1 MKQFT
6 LITIL
11 IICFG
16 SLFGQNKIY
25 DVYLED
31 TMYYEKKTFDQMIDA
46 SKNNEGYIKY
56 FNSVT
61 AGLNYFL
68 KDSLE
73 DGCYCLYNLTRKQAK
88 KVKEKDTHII
98 ATGCYKCG
106 LKQGKFMFSNGI
118 DKLSLGSIYKE
129 ISFINDSVN
138 GNVIE
143 MTYGQL
149 NYLSEYKMGVKDG
162 FSFIYKK
169 GQTVMRYFE
178 NGEIQKELRF
188 DIGEGE

>member
-1 MKQFT
+1 MFA
-6 LITIL
+6 IY
-11 IICFG
+11 FG
-16 SLFGQNKIY
+16 SLYCQNNVH

-31 TMYYEKKTFDQMIDA
+31 TMYYEKKTFDQMIDDA
-46 SKNNEGYIKY
+46 KNNEGYMKY

-73 DGCYCLYNLTRKQAK
+73 DGCYYLYNLTKKQAK

-98 ATGCYKCG
+98 ATGCYKG
-106 LKQGKFMFSNGI
+106 RLKQGKFMFSNGI

-143 MTYGQL
+143 MTYGQI

-169 GQTVMRYFE
+169 GQTVMRYYE
-178 NGEIQKELRF
+178 KGEIQKELRF
-188 DIGEGE
+188 DIGERE

>member
-1 MKQFT
+1 MF
-6 LITIL
+6 
-11 IICFG
+11 IICFT
-16 SLFGQNKIY
+16 SLCGQNNIY

-31 TMYYEKKTFDQMIDA
+31 TMYYEKKTFDQMIDEA
-46 SKNNEGYIKY
+46 KNNEGYMKY

-61 AGLNYFL
+61 AGLNCFL

-73 DGCYCLYNLTRKQAK
+73 DGCYYLYNLTRKQAT
-88 KVKEKDTHII
+88 KVKEKDSHII
-98 ATGCYKCG
+98 ASGCYKGG

-118 DKLSLGSIYKE
+118 DKLSFGSIYKE

-143 MTYGQL
+143 MTYGQI
-149 NYLSEYKMGVKDG
+149 NYFSEYKMGVKAG

-178 NGEIQKELRF
+178 NGEINKELRF
-188 DIGEGE
+188 DVGESE